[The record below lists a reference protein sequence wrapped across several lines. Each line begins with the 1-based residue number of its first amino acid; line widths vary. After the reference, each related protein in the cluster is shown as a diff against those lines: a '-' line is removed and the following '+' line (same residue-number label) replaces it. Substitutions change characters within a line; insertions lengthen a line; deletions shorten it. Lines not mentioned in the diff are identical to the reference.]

1 MAAEKRRLTILN
13 CDMVGSTILAEELDP
28 EVFEVII
35 QSFIDLSVEVIERNH
50 GVFALNTGDGFEA
63 YFYPGTGSPGAIYAI
78 ECGLDIQRS
87 LEALNQTS
95 SHPISVRVGIAT
107 GQVVLSPHKL
117 SSNVEVDI
125 AFGKP
130 AHLSARLQS
139 AAEPWEVYVDDATKE
154 SASPYF
160 DFHSTGSR
168 LLKGFNQP
176 VTLWRVDSQRKSESR
191 FQATLSSLS
200 PLVGRSKELNQLMN
214 CWKRAAEGEGDAMAV
229 VGEPG
234 IGKSRLVYEACNRIQ
249 QAPIILQCLENHEN
263 TPLRPWTRLFE
274 SNSEISPRDSV
285 AERRRKLSSTLNNL
299 LPLKPGEQ
307 QALLSLMVQ
316 SADSTVT
323 DTVDSVSPKQKLD
336 LLCNAIVDAVLLQ
349 AQKKTQLVVIE
360 DLHWIDPTSEMLLE
374 NLLQRKQA
382 ANLFLL
388 LTSRP
393 EKLDYVNNANI
404 NLIQLQRLT
413 HGETMQLAMSEMH
426 GHVSDTVEEIVRWAD
441 GIPLFVEEIVKSSIT
456 SNEAV
461 AVTESPLSPNNEF
474 RPAVPNSLQDP
485 LLARLDRLGDAK
497 QLAQVASV
505 IGREFDLETLGLLQT
520 SDNQQVDRK
529 RIRNNVDLLVDAGIL
544 VTLDN
549 SGNNLTFKHAL
560 IQDVV
565 YKNLLVR
572 DARQLHKRLA
582 GIYQEEFG
590 DMQSARPEVI
600 AHHLTM
606 AEEWPRAAQLW
617 FDAGI
622 AARDTGSN
630 LEAIGRL
637 EHGRNAACSVTDERE
652 ANILRVQIE
661 LILGQVLSA
670 HYGPINQ
677 DGHKAFENVVEL
689 AQKLGDEVSVVS
701 AQTYL
706 MWLHFDSGEFE
717 VTLSAAAELTDY
729 AKTVANHQAAALG
742 LLGAGM
748 CQFAMGDF
756 VRARLSLEESLG
768 YLEHEFEHVEGYPG
782 KAYTYLGFITHIQ
795 GNADKAFSLCN
806 QSIQISEDKAA
817 YDLAAALGNS
827 LYLNV
832 IQHDLSTM
840 EATSSRLMQ
849 LSEKTGFIKW
859 YYQGSFFYGSVV
871 AARGDAS
878 GLAMMREA
886 IDRFEQSEE
895 LVELSIFYGLLADRY
910 LMHNEVT
917 EANHWVDKGLNLVQT
932 FGECFVEAPL
942 LRLKARCLKQ
952 LDPRS
957 QLAIDNLFQRA
968 DDVAD
973 AQQAF
978 IWQTLDSAIS
988 TSPEIPPEITMGNAT
1003 YCKGQRFP

>member
-1 MAAEKRRLTILN
+1 MPAEKRRLTILN
-13 CDMVGSTILAEELDP
+13 CDMVGSTVLAEELDP

-63 YFYPGTGSPGAIYAI
+63 YFYPGTSAPGAVYAI

-95 SHPISVRVGIAT
+95 SHPVSVRVGIAT
-107 GQVVLSPHKL
+107 GQVVVSPHKL

-125 AFGKP
+125 AFGQP

-139 AAEPWEVYVDDATKE
+139 AAEPWAVYVDDATKE

-160 DFHSTGSR
+160 TFHHAGSQS
-168 LLKGFNQP
+168 LKGFNQP
-176 VTLWRVDSQRKSESR
+176 VTLWRVDGQRKSESR

-200 PLVGRSKELNQLMN
+200 PLVGRNNELNQLMD
-214 CWKRAAEGEGDAMAV
+214 CWKRTADGEGVAMVV

-249 QAPIILQCLENHEN
+249 HTPVVLQCLENHEN

-274 SNSEISPRDSV
+274 SNSDISPRDSV
-285 AERRRKLSSTLNNL
+285 IERRRKLSSTLNDL
-299 LPLKPGEQ
+299 LPLKPNEQ

-316 SADSTVT
+316 SADLTAPET
-323 DTVDSVSPKQKLD
+323 NDTVSPKQKLD
-336 LLCNAIVDAVLLQ
+336 LLCNAIVDAVLLL
-349 AQKKTQLVVIE
+349 AQQQPWLLVIE
-360 DLHWIDPTSEMLLE
+360 DLHWIDPTSEMLLD
-374 NLLQRKQA
+374 NLLQRMQSA
-382 ANLFLL
+382 SIFML

-393 EKLDYVNNANI
+393 EKLEHMNSTHI
-404 NLIQLQRLT
+404 SQLPLQRLT
-413 HGETMQLAMSEMH
+413 HGETMQLVMSELH
-426 GHVSDTVEEIVRWAD
+426 GHVSDNVDQIVRWAD
-441 GIPLFVEEIVKSSIT
+441 GIPLFVEEIVKSTLAS
-456 SNEAV
+456 SEPV
-461 AVTESPLSPNNEF
+461 AVTDTSTNPNNEF
-474 RPAVPNSLQDP
+474 RPTVPNSLQDT
-485 LLARLDRLGDAK
+485 LLARLDRLGQAK

-505 IGREFDLETLGLLQT
+505 IGREFDLETLVLLQT
-520 SDNQQVDRK
+520 SNDARYNKRHMQKYVDM
-529 RIRNNVDLLVDAGIL
+529 LLDAGIL
-544 VTLDN
+544 TTLDS

-560 IQDVV
+560 IHEVV
-565 YKNLLVR
+565 YKNLLDR
-572 DARQLHKRLA
+572 DARAFHKRLA
-582 GIYQEEFG
+582 GIFQEEFG
-590 DMQSARPEVI
+590 DIQSSRPEVI
-600 AHHLTM
+600 AHHLTR
-606 AEEWPRAAQLW
+606 AQEWPRAAQLW
-617 FDAGI
+617 LEAGI
-622 AARDTGSN
+622 AARNSGSN

-637 EHGRNAACSVTDERE
+637 EHGRRAACRVPDENQ
-652 ANILRVQIE
+652 AKLLRVQIE
-661 LILGQVLSA
+661 LILGQVISA
-670 HYGPINQ
+670 HDGPVNH
-677 DGHKAFENVVEL
+677 DAHKAFENVVDI
-689 AQKLGDEVSVVS
+689 AQALGDEVSVVS

-706 MWLHFDSGEFE
+706 MWLHFDSGEFK
-717 VTLSAAAELTDY
+717 VTLSAAAKLTDY
-729 AKTVANHQAAALG
+729 AKAVANHQAAALG

-756 VRARLSLEESLG
+756 VQAKQTLQESLD

-795 GNADKAFSLCN
+795 GDAANAFHLCN
-806 QSIQISEDKAA
+806 LSIKISEGKAA

-859 YYQGSFFYGSVV
+859 YYQGAFFYGSVL

-878 GLAMMREA
+878 ALALMREA

-910 LMHNEVT
+910 LIHNDVT
-917 EANHWVDKGLNLVQT
+917 EANLWVDKGLNLVQT

-952 LDPRS
+952 LNQHS
-957 QLAIDNLFQRA
+957 QLEIDNLFQRA

-973 AQQAF
+973 SQQAF
-978 IWQTLDSAIS
+978 VWQTPDHGNSSCPVEPGA
-988 TSPEIPPEITMGNAT
+988 NAT
-1003 YCKGQRFP
+1003 CCQWERFPS